1 MNIAPRWNIKLREQ
15 VRVLRNPISG
25 QYSPL
30 SYITRKICSFCIC
43 DNNMAFKHISLLS
56 AKGVI
61 MGYVGYTF
69 FFLPGQNPISPGHM
83 GDTAFLPVQKKKKKK
98 KKKKKRHITTFGAL
112 GGLAFDSAYDIK

>member
-1 MNIAPRWNIKLREQ
+1 MMNIAPRWNIKLREQ

-43 DNNMAFKHISLLS
+43 VNNMAFKHISLLS

-61 MGYVGYTF
+61 MGHVGYTF
-69 FFLPGQNPISPGHM
+69 FFARAKS
-83 GDTAFLPVQKKKKKK
+83 
-98 KKKKKRHITTFGAL
+98 HITRSRG
-112 GGLAFDSAYDIK
+112 